1 MTNRWSAVSKAPT
14 LPVNGAPATGLT
26 AEDLF
31 TPAQEPATTL
41 DEKLRRA
48 YFWLVNKAVISPFYD
63 VEFGSD
69 TAVRFPLGDA
79 GAYLTLPKEPAYSS
93 NVLVPLLAFAVGGR
107 CLLIGG
113 PGRGKTT
120 LAVLM
125 GVLGGAAPADVR
137 RHVQQG
143 QPQLTVSD
151 LVGIPLPRDLVA
163 AGSLAEIT
171 IAWKSWLGGRVKII
185 DEYNRIPTK
194 TQSALLTMVAEG
206 YVESHDQ
213 MRKTAPEHGVQSWYF
228 TANDDGGGGTFP
240 VIQALKDRM
249 DVTVQAFGFNSR
261 FLDELVTR
269 VEAGDRPEDNL
280 PAELVF
286 TTAEQ
291 VAMVEAIRAVPVPAA
306 VRRRLEFF
314 VGQFE
319 FVQHGGR
326 RFEYRTKDVVATAGL
341 DVGQVID
348 ANSGADLQVD
358 LGAQT
363 VNGVS
368 VRTLQTLVLYAKAV
382 AWFRGNAEVTLEDVR
397 AMVPFALRGKL
408 LPNGTHPRFDTGA
421 DKELTSDQASWLTD
435 LFDASAQ
442 QFVALEL
449 DHDDPVGQLLA
460 EFNCGLDG
468 LGALEVSRRLTTIE
482 ARIATISGVGK
493 IYGRD
498 FDDLVACKYL
508 YQRYSNYLHW
518 LEGGL
523 R

>member
-1 MTNRWSAVSKAPT
+1 M
-14 LPVNGAPATGLT
+14 
-26 AEDLF
+26 
-31 TPAQEPATTL
+31 
-41 DEKLRRA
+41 
-48 YFWLVNKAVISPFYD
+48 
-63 VEFGSD
+63 
-69 TAVRFPLGDA
+69 
-79 GAYLTLPKEPAYSS
+79 
-93 NVLVPLLAFAVGGR
+93 
-107 CLLIGG
+107 
-113 PGRGKTT
+113 
-120 LAVLM
+120 
-125 GVLGGAAPADVR
+125 
-137 RHVQQG
+137 
-143 QPQLTVSD
+143 
-151 LVGIPLPRDLVA
+151 GIPLPRDLVA

-269 VEAGDRPEDNL
+269 VEASDRPEDNL

-291 VAMVEAIRAVPVPAA
+291 VAMVDAIRAVPVPAA

-326 RFEYRTKDVVATAGL
+326 RLEYRTKDVVATAGL

-363 VNGVS
+363 VNGIS
-368 VRTLQTLVLYAKAV
+368 VRTLQTLVLYSKI
-382 AWFRGNAEVTLEDVR
+382 GR
-397 AMVPFALRGKL
+397 AHV
-408 LPNGTHPRFDTGA
+408 
-421 DKELTSDQASWLTD
+421 
-435 LFDASAQ
+435 
-442 QFVALEL
+442 
-449 DHDDPVGQLLA
+449 
-460 EFNCGLDG
+460 
-468 LGALEVSRRLTTIE
+468 
-482 ARIATISGVGK
+482 
-493 IYGRD
+493 
-498 FDDLVACKYL
+498 
-508 YQRYSNYLHW
+508 
-518 LEGGL
+518 
-523 R
+523 